1 MEEKAKRIQD
11 IINRRKP
18 VFESMSDDIWDYAE
32 FRFQEYRS
40 SKRQREYLESE
51 GFRITEKLAGMETAF
66 MAEWGEKGPL
76 IGILGEFDAL
86 SDLSQKSDSLE
97 KEAREEKN
105 YGHGCGHHLLGTAG
119 VEACVAVRDYLR
131 EQGVEGVIR
140 YYATPAEEGAAA
152 KTFMLREGCFLD
164 LDICITW
171 HPDSAK
177 SVGGNTLS
185 MIRAYFNFHGKNA
198 HAAMSP
204 HLGRS
209 ALDAVELMDVGC
221 NYLREHVLPE
231 VRFHY
236 AITNS
241 GGTAPNTVQSE
252 AEVCYNIRAPRN
264 GDMLD
269 VYERIRSVAE
279 GAALMT
285 GTRVDVRPVSYYA
298 NHLDNTLLNRLTAE
312 AMDQILDESYTES
325 ELEYARKYQ
334 SVLSEEGVKRAK
346 ENAARYLEHPTREQ
360 VDSPISLYGCP
371 IGLPKSASSDAG
383 NVSWNVPTAFFSCPC
398 FAAGTALH
406 SWQAVAQG
414 KADLA
419 HRGMHNAAAV
429 MALTA
434 VCLCESPELIVQA
447 KEDFALAKADEEYRC
462 ILPDHVKPGDF

>member
-1 MEEKAKRIQD
+1 M
-11 IINRRKP
+11 
-18 VFESMSDDIWDYAE
+18 
-32 FRFQEYRS
+32 
-40 SKRQREYLESE
+40 
-51 GFRITEKLAGMETAF
+51 
-66 MAEWGEKGPL
+66 
-76 IGILGEFDAL
+76 
-86 SDLSQKSDSLE
+86 
-97 KEAREEKN
+97 
-105 YGHGCGHHLLGTAG
+105 
-119 VEACVAVRDYLR
+119 
-131 EQGVEGVIR
+131 
-140 YYATPAEEGAAA
+140 
-152 KTFMLREGCFLD
+152 
-164 LDICITW
+164 
-171 HPDSAK
+171 
-177 SVGGNTLS
+177 
-185 MIRAYFNFHGKNA
+185 
-198 HAAMSP
+198 
-204 HLGRS
+204 
-209 ALDAVELMDVGC
+209 
-221 NYLREHVLPE
+221 
-231 VRFHY
+231 
-236 AITNS
+236 
-241 GGTAPNTVQSE
+241 
-252 AEVCYNIRAPRN
+252 CYNIRAPRN

-447 KEDFALAKADEEYRC
+447 KEDFALAKGDEEYRC

>member
-1 MEEKAKRIQD
+1 
-11 IINRRKP
+11 
-18 VFESMSDDIWDYAE
+18 
-32 FRFQEYRS
+32 
-40 SKRQREYLESE
+40 
-51 GFRITEKLAGMETAF
+51 
-66 MAEWGEKGPL
+66 
-76 IGILGEFDAL
+76 
-86 SDLSQKSDSLE
+86 
-97 KEAREEKN
+97 
-105 YGHGCGHHLLGTAG
+105 
-119 VEACVAVRDYLR
+119 
-131 EQGVEGVIR
+131 
-140 YYATPAEEGAAA
+140 
-152 KTFMLREGCFLD
+152 
-164 LDICITW
+164 
-171 HPDSAK
+171 
-177 SVGGNTLS
+177 
-185 MIRAYFNFHGKNA
+185 
-198 HAAMSP
+198 
-204 HLGRS
+204 
-209 ALDAVELMDVGC
+209 MDVGC

-447 KEDFALAKADEEYRC
+447 KEDFALAKGDEEYRC